1 MALTNEGGRRRGS
14 RRELEEELRAW
25 CTQNLLGARDHQIE
39 MQSEEGGG
47 EYEETKYKECRV
59 VYTDGSRGD
68 GRAGYGVFVPRS
80 ENREEQMRSYR
91 TPGNQEVYNSELRA
105 IRRALILHQKED
117 LAIGSDSQTSLKVIR
132 RWLCPYTTGRC
143 YREKEGEL
151 IRDICLRVAERSRRG
166 LKTILF
172 KVRAHA
178 GIYGNEKADEA
189 AKRGAQMEEKECD
202 REQVRIEI
210 RGEKAYDP
218 RRDLIKE
225 AQRKRSVRLRGK
237 EFEGVRPRPQTYEW
251 DADESTKY
259 QSGTYLTEAQ
269 KIRIWKCR
277 TGIYTTYKRLHR
289 MFPEKYPSSVCPVCG
304 KEEETLHH
312 ITSVCEAYR
321 DFRTKRHNR
330 ALEVIEKGV
339 REARNR
345 GGQREVRKDQEIPK
359 KKSVGQST
367 GNFRG
372 EDKRWRKQKV

>member
-1 MALTNEGGRRRGS
+1 M
-14 RRELEEELRAW
+14 EEELRAW
-25 CTQNLLGARDHQIE
+25 CTQNLLGERGHQIE
-39 MQSEEGGG
+39 MQQEEGEG

-143 YREKEGEL
+143 HREKEGEL

-202 REQVRIEI
+202 REQV
-210 RGEKAYDP
+210 
-218 RRDLIKE
+218 
-225 AQRKRSVRLRGK
+225 
-237 EFEGVRPRPQTYEW
+237 
-251 DADESTKY
+251 
-259 QSGTYLTEAQ
+259 
-269 KIRIWKCR
+269 
-277 TGIYTTYKRLHR
+277 
-289 MFPEKYPSSVCPVCG
+289 
-304 KEEETLHH
+304 
-312 ITSVCEAYR
+312 
-321 DFRTKRHNR
+321 
-330 ALEVIEKGV
+330 
-339 REARNR
+339 
-345 GGQREVRKDQEIPK
+345 
-359 KKSVGQST
+359 
-367 GNFRG
+367 
-372 EDKRWRKQKV
+372 